1 MFYENYKAIKGS
13 HKNMENGDLSKLKI
27 DKSKVV
33 FRPRKRRKLIYWTL
47 GVIAIL
53 ILGWLYAKGVFTP
66 SVQVQVATVS
76 QFYPSQ
82 AFTMLN
88 ASGYVVAQRKS
99 ALASK
104 VTGRLIWLGVE
115 EGSTVKKDQ
124 VVARL
129 ENQDVS
135 AARDQAAAN
144 VNVARFNLDQA
155 RAELR
160 DATLSFNRNKELLSR
175 GVVAQQAFDDAVAR
189 YDKAVAAVASA
200 EASLKANNAAL
211 EGAAALLEYT
221 LIRAPFDAVVL
232 TKDADVGDIVT
243 PLGAAANAK
252 AAVVTI
258 ADMSSLEVEADVSE
272 SNLSRVRLRQPCE
285 IQLDALPDQRFRGEI
300 HMIVPTADRSKAT
313 VMVKVRFIDK
323 NSRILPE
330 MSAKVAF
337 LSRLVKA
344 EEEKPRTALHQT
356 ALVNRKDRK
365 AVFVVKEDR
374 VVETSVN
381 LGSPMGDMVEVL
393 GGVKVG
399 DRVVLNPSDRLK
411 NGSKIKIEE
420 K

>member
-1 MFYENYKAIKGS
+1 MGNE
-13 HKNMENGDLSKLKI
+13 DLLKLKI

-33 FRPRKRRKLIYWTL
+33 FRPRKRKKIIYAMVV
-47 GVIAIL
+47 VISIIIL
-53 ILGWLYAKGVFTP
+53 VLLFAKGVFTP
-66 SVQVQVATVS
+66 SVQVQVATVT
-76 QFYPSQ
+76 QVYPSQ
-82 AFTMLN
+82 AFTILN

-115 EGSTVKKDQ
+115 EGSRVKKDQ
-124 VVARL
+124 VIARL

-135 AARDQAAAN
+135 ATKDQAAAN
-144 VNVARFNLDQA
+144 VNVARFTLEQA
-155 RAELR
+155 QAELR

-175 GVVAQQAFDDAVAR
+175 GVVARQAYDSALAR
-189 YDKAVAAVASA
+189 YEKASAAVAAA
-200 EASLKANNAAL
+200 EAAVKASTAAL
-211 EGAAALLEYT
+211 EGAEVLLEYT

-252 AAVVTI
+252 ASVITI

-272 SNLSRVRLRQPCE
+272 SNLSQIRPGKPCE
-285 IQLDALPDQRFRGEI
+285 IQLDALPEQRFRGEI

-323 NSRILPE
+323 DKRILPE

-337 LSRLVKA
+337 LSRPA
-344 EEEKPRTALHQT
+344 TGEEKRPRTALNQA
-356 ALVNRKDRK
+356 ALVNRKDK
-365 AVFVVKEDR
+365 KVVFLVKGDK
-374 VVETSVN
+374 VVETPVS
-381 LGSPMGDMVEVL
+381 LGSPIGDMVEVL
-393 GGVKVG
+393 EGVKVG
-399 DRVVLNPSDRLK
+399 DQIVLNHSDRLK

>member
-1 MFYENYKAIKGS
+1 MANE
-13 HKNMENGDLSKLKI
+13 DLLKLKI
-27 DKSKVV
+27 DKSKVI
-33 FRPRKRRKLIYWTL
+33 FRPRKRRKLITWTL
-47 GVIAIL
+47 AVITLI
-53 ILGWLYAKGVFTP
+53 ILGLLFAKGMFIP
-66 SVQVQVATVS
+66 AIGVQVVTVTQV
-76 QFYPSQ
+76 YPSQ
-82 AFTMLN
+82 AFTLLN

-115 EGSTVKKDQ
+115 EGSLVKKDQ

-129 ENQDVS
+129 ENQDVNAS
-135 AARDQAAAN
+135 KNQAAAN
-144 VNVARFNLDQA
+144 VNMARFTVEQVQ
-155 RAELR
+155 AELR
-160 DATLSFNRNKELLSR
+160 DATLSFDRNKELLSR
-175 GVVAQQAFDDAVAR
+175 GVVAQQAYDDALAR
-189 YDKAVAAVASA
+189 YEKAVAAVAAA
-200 EASLKANNAAL
+200 EAALKANNAAL

-252 AAVVTI
+252 ASVITI
-258 ADMSSLEVEADVSE
+258 ADMSSLEVEVDVSE
-272 SNLSRVRLRQPCE
+272 SNLSQVRPGQPCE
-285 IQLDALPDQRFRGEI
+285 IRLDAFPELRFRGEI
-300 HMIVPTADRSKAT
+300 HMVVPTADRSKAT

-323 NSRILPE
+323 DSRILPE

-337 LSRLVKA
+337 LSRSVKS

-365 AVFVVKEDR
+365 VVFLIKGDR
-374 VVETSVN
+374 AAETPVS
-381 LGSPMGDMVEVL
+381 LGGPMGDMVEVL
-393 GGVKVG
+393 EGVKAG
-399 DRVVLNPSDRLK
+399 DRVVLNPSNRLR

>member
-1 MFYENYKAIKGS
+1 
-13 HKNMENGDLSKLKI
+13 MENEDLLKLKI

-33 FRPRKRRKLIYWTL
+33 FRPRKRKKIIYATLVAISIIVLIS
-47 GVIAIL
+47 
-53 ILGWLYAKGVFTP
+53 LYAKGVFTP
-66 SVQVQVATVS
+66 SVQVQVATVT
-76 QFYPSQ
+76 QVYPSQ
-82 AFTMLN
+82 AFTILN

-115 EGSTVKKDQ
+115 EGSRVEKDQ
-124 VVARL
+124 VIARL

-135 AARDQAAAN
+135 ATKDQAAAN
-144 VNVARFNLDQA
+144 VNVARFNLEQA
-155 RAELR
+155 QAELR

-175 GVVAQQAFDDAVAR
+175 GVVARQTYDSALAR
-189 YDKAVAAVASA
+189 YEKAVAAVAAA
-200 EASLKANNAAL
+200 EAAVKASTAAL
-211 EGAAALLEYT
+211 EGAEVLLEYT

-252 AAVVTI
+252 ASVITI

-272 SNLSRVRLRQPCE
+272 SNLSQIRPGKPCE
-285 IQLDALPDQRFRGEI
+285 IQLDALPEQRFRGEI

-313 VMVKVRFIDK
+313 VMVKIRFIEKDK
-323 NSRILPE
+323 RILPE

-337 LSRLVKA
+337 LSRPA
-344 EEEKPRTALHQT
+344 TGEEKRPRIALNQA

-365 AVFVVKEDR
+365 VVFLVKGDK
-374 VVETSVN
+374 VVETPVS
-381 LGSPMGDMVEVL
+381 LGSPIGEMIEVL
-393 GGVKVG
+393 EGVKVG
-399 DRVVLNPSDRLK
+399 DQVVLNHSDRLK

>member
-1 MFYENYKAIKGS
+1 MGNE
-13 HKNMENGDLSKLKI
+13 DLSKLKI
-27 DKSKVV
+27 EKSKVV
-33 FRPRKRRKLIYWTL
+33 AGARKKRRLIYWVFLIVAVLAL
-47 GVIAIL
+47 GV
-53 ILGWLYAKGVFTP
+53 LYVEGVFTP
-66 SVQVQVATVS
+66 PIQVQVATVS
-76 QFYPSQ
+76 QTYPSQ

-115 EGSTVKKDQ
+115 EGNFVKKDQ

-135 AARDQAAAN
+135 ASKDQAAAN
-144 VNVARFNLDQA
+144 VNVARFNLEQA
-155 RAELR
+155 QAELR
-160 DATLSFNRNKELLSR
+160 DATASFNRNKELLSR
-175 GVVAQQAFDDAVAR
+175 GVVARQTYDNVLAR
-189 YDKAVAAVASA
+189 YEKAVAGVAAA
-200 EASLKANNAAL
+200 EAALKAAIAAL
-211 EGAAALLEYT
+211 EGATALLEYT
-221 LIRAPFDAVVL
+221 LIRAPFNAVVL
-232 TKDADVGDIVT
+232 TKDADIGDIVT

-258 ADMSSLEVEADVSE
+258 ADMTSLEVEADVSE
-272 SNLSRVRLRQPCE
+272 SNLSRIKPGQPCE
-285 IQLDALPDQRFRGEI
+285 IQLDALPDLRFRGEI

-323 NSRILPE
+323 DSRILPE

-337 LSRLVKA
+337 LSRPVTGD
-344 EEEKPRTALHQT
+344 EKRPRIALNQ
-356 ALVNRKDRK
+356 AAVINRKNLK
-365 AVFVVKEDR
+365 EVFIVKGGR
-374 VVETSVN
+374 VVETPIS
-381 LGSPMGDMVEVL
+381 LGGPMGDMIEVL
-393 GGVKVG
+393 EGVKVG

>member
-1 MFYENYKAIKGS
+1 
-13 HKNMENGDLSKLKI
+13 MENEDLLKLKI

-33 FRPRKRRKLIYWTL
+33 FRPRKRRKVTYAIL
-47 GVIAIL
+47 GVISI
-53 ILGWLYAKGVFTP
+53 IVVVSLYAKGVFTP

-82 AFTMLN
+82 SFTMLN

-104 VTGRLIWLGVE
+104 VTGRLVWLGVE
-115 EGSTVKKDQ
+115 EGSPVKEGQ

-135 AARDQAAAN
+135 ATRDQAEAN
-144 VNVARFNLDQA
+144 VNVARFTVEQTQ
-155 RAELR
+155 AELR
-160 DATLSFNRNKELLSR
+160 DATLLFNRNKELLSR
-175 GVVAQQAFDDAVAR
+175 GVVAQQAYDNALAR
-189 YDKAVAAVASA
+189 YEKAVAAVAAA
-200 EASLKANNAAL
+200 EAALKANTAAL
-211 EGAAALLEYT
+211 EGATALLEYT

-272 SNLSRVRLRQPCE
+272 SNLSQVRLGQPCE
-285 IQLDALPDQRFRGEI
+285 IQLDALPERRFRGVI

-323 NSRILPE
+323 DSRILPE

-337 LSRLVKA
+337 LARLAKA
-344 EEEKPRTALHQT
+344 EEQKPRTALHQT
-356 ALVNRKDRK
+356 ALVNQKNRK
-365 AVFVVKEDR
+365 AVFLIKGDR
-374 VVETSVN
+374 VAETPVT

-399 DRVVLNPSDRLK
+399 DRVVLNPPDRLN

>member
-1 MFYENYKAIKGS
+1 
-13 HKNMENGDLSKLKI
+13 MENEDLSKLKI
-27 DKSKVV
+27 DKSKVIV
-33 FRPRKRRKLIYWTL
+33 RPRKRRRIIYAIVA
-47 GVIAIL
+47 VISIIVL
-53 ILGWLYAKGVFTP
+53 VSLYAKGVFTP

-115 EGSTVKKDQ
+115 EGSPVKKDQ

-129 ENQDVS
+129 ESQDVS
-135 AARDQAAAN
+135 ATRDQAAAN
-144 VNVARFNLDQA
+144 VNVARFNIEQA
-155 RAELR
+155 QAELR
-160 DATLSFNRNKELLSR
+160 DATLTFSRNKELLAR
-175 GVVAQQAFDDAVAR
+175 GVVARQAYDDALAR
-189 YDKAVAAVASA
+189 YEKAVAAVASA
-200 EASLKANNAAL
+200 EAALKANTAAL
-211 EGAAALLEYT
+211 EGATALLEYT

-232 TKDADVGDIVT
+232 TKDADIGDIVT

-258 ADMSSLEVEADVSE
+258 ADMNSLEVEADVSE
-272 SNLSRVRLRQPCE
+272 SNLGQIRLGQPCE
-285 IQLDALPDQRFRGEI
+285 IQLDALPERRFRGEI

-323 NSRILPE
+323 DSRILPE

-337 LSRLVKA
+337 LSRSVKA
-344 EEEKPRTALHQT
+344 DEQKPRIALHQT
-356 ALVNRKDRK
+356 ALVSLKNNKV
-365 AVFVVKEDR
+365 VFLVKGDR
-374 VVETSVN
+374 VTETPVT

-399 DRVVLNPSDRLK
+399 DRVVLNPSDRAR
-411 NGSKIKIEE
+411 NGTKIKIEE

>member
-1 MFYENYKAIKGS
+1 MANE
-13 HKNMENGDLSKLKI
+13 DLLKLKI

-33 FRPRKRRKLIYWTL
+33 FQPRKRKKFITWTL
-47 GVIAIL
+47 VVIAL
-53 ILGWLYAKGVFTP
+53 VILGLLYAKGTFTP
-66 SVQVQVATVS
+66 ALRVQAATITQV
-76 QFYPSQ
+76 YPSQ
-82 AFTMLN
+82 TFTLLN

-115 EGSTVKKDQ
+115 EGSIVKKDQ

-129 ENQDVS
+129 ENQDVV
-135 AARDQAAAN
+135 ATKDQAAAN

-175 GVVAQQAFDDAVAR
+175 GVVAQQAYDDAMAR

-200 EASLKANNAAL
+200 EAGLKASAAAL

-272 SNLSRVRLRQPCE
+272 SNLSLVKVGQPCE

-313 VMVKVRFIDK
+313 VMVKVRFVDK
-323 NSRILPE
+323 DSRILPE
-330 MSAKVAF
+330 MSAKVAL

-344 EEEKPRTALHQT
+344 EEEKPRVAVNQT
-356 ALVNRKDRK
+356 AVVNRKDRK
-365 AVFVVKEDR
+365 TVFVVKEGR
-374 VVETSVN
+374 AVETPVS
-381 LGSPMGDMVEVL
+381 LGNPMGDMVEVL

-399 DRVVLNPSDRLK
+399 ERVVLNPSNKLRS
-411 NGSKIKIEE
+411 GSKIKIEE

>member
-1 MFYENYKAIKGS
+1 
-13 HKNMENGDLSKLKI
+13 MENEDLSKLKI
-27 DKSKVV
+27 EKSRVV
-33 FRPRKRRKLIYWTL
+33 TGTRKKRKLVYWVLLIVAVLVL
-47 GVIAIL
+47 GF
-53 ILGWLYAKGVFTP
+53 LYIEGVFTP
-66 SVQVQVATVS
+66 AIQVQVATVS
-76 QFYPSQ
+76 QVYPSQ
-82 AFTMLN
+82 TFTMLN

-115 EGSTVKKDQ
+115 EGNFVKKTQ

-135 AARDQAAAN
+135 ASKDQAAAN
-144 VNVARFNLDQA
+144 VNVARFNLEQA
-155 RAELR
+155 QAELR
-160 DATLSFNRNKELLSR
+160 DATASLNRNKELLSR
-175 GVVAQQAFDDAVAR
+175 GVVARQTYDDVLAR
-189 YDKAVAAVASA
+189 YEKAVAGVAAA
-200 EASLKANNAAL
+200 EAALKANAAAL
-211 EGAAALLEYT
+211 EGATALLEYT

-232 TKDADVGDIVT
+232 TKDADIGDIVT

-272 SNLSRVRLRQPCE
+272 SNLSRIKPGQPCE
-285 IQLDALPDQRFRGEI
+285 IQLDALPDMRFSGEI

-323 NSRILPE
+323 DSRILPE

-337 LSRLVKA
+337 LSRPVKG
-344 EEEKPRTALHQT
+344 EEKRPRIAINRS
-356 ALVNRKDRK
+356 AVMNRKNLGV
-365 AVFVVKEDR
+365 VFVVKEER
-374 VVETSVN
+374 VLETHVS

-393 GGVKVG
+393 QGVKVG

>member
-1 MFYENYKAIKGS
+1 MANE
-13 HKNMENGDLSKLKI
+13 DLLKLKI

-33 FRPRKRRKLIYWTL
+33 FRPRRKKKIVYAAF
-47 GVIAIL
+47 GVILIIL
-53 ILGWLYAKGVFTP
+53 LASLSARGVFTP
-66 SVQVQVATVS
+66 SVQVQVATVA

-82 AFTMLN
+82 AFTVLN

-115 EGSTVKKDQ
+115 EGSIVKKDQ

-135 AARDQAAAN
+135 AAKDQAAAN

-160 DATLSFNRNKELLSR
+160 DATLSFNRNKELLGR
-175 GVVAQQAFDDAVAR
+175 GVVAQQAYDDAAAR
-189 YDKAVAAVASA
+189 YDKAVAAVAAA
-200 EASLKANNAAL
+200 EAALKANTAAL

-221 LIRAPFDAVVL
+221 MIRAPFDAVVL

-252 AAVVTI
+252 ASVVTI

-272 SNLSRVRLRQPCE
+272 SNLSQVRLDQPCE

-313 VMVKVRFIDK
+313 VMVKVRFVDK
-323 NSRILPE
+323 DRRVLPE

-337 LSRLVKA
+337 LSRLVKP
-344 EEEKPRTALHQT
+344 EEEKPRTALSQV
-356 ALVNRKDRK
+356 ALINRKDVK
-365 AVFVVKEDR
+365 AVFLVRGDR
-374 VVETSVN
+374 VAERPVN
-381 LGSPMGDMVEVL
+381 LGRPMGDMVEVL

-399 DRVVLNPSDRLK
+399 DRVVLNPSNKLRD
-411 NGSKIKIEE
+411 GSKIKIEE

>member
-33 FRPRKRRKLIYWTL
+33 IRPRKRRKLIYWTL

-53 ILGWLYAKGVFTP
+53 ILGWLYAKGIFTP

-135 AARDQAAAN
+135 ATRDQAAAN

>member
-1 MFYENYKAIKGS
+1 MKIIQLPRGTVKS
-13 HKNMENGDLSKLKI
+13 MESEDLSKLKI

-33 FRPRKRRKLIYWTL
+33 FRPRKRKKLIYWTL
-47 GVIAIL
+47 VVLAIIML
-53 ILGWLYAKGVFTP
+53 VLLYGKGVFKP
-66 SVQVQVATVS
+66 SVQVQVATVT

-82 AFTMLN
+82 AFTLLN

-115 EGSTVKKDQ
+115 EGSSVKKDQ

-135 AARDQAAAN
+135 ASKDQAAAN
-144 VNVARFNLDQA
+144 VNVARFNLEQA
-155 RAELR
+155 QAELR
-160 DATLSFNRNKELLSR
+160 DATVSLNRNKELLSR
-175 GVVAQQAFDDAVAR
+175 GVVARQTYDDVLAR
-189 YDKAVAAVASA
+189 YEKAVAGVAGA
-200 EASLKANNAAL
+200 EAALKAATAAL
-211 EGAAALLEYT
+211 DGATALLEYT

-232 TKDADVGDIVT
+232 TKDADIGDIVT

-258 ADMSSLEVEADVSE
+258 ADMGSLEVEADVSE
-272 SNLSRVRLRQPCE
+272 SNLSQIKPGQPCE
-285 IQLDALPDQRFRGEI
+285 IQLDALPDLRFRGEI

-323 NSRILPE
+323 DSRILPE

-337 LSRLVKA
+337 LSRPVKG
-344 EEEKPRTALHQT
+344 EEKKPRIALNRS
-356 ALVNRKDRK
+356 AVMNRKNLK
-365 AVFVVKEDR
+365 AVFLVKGDR
-374 VVETSVN
+374 VVETPVS

-393 GGVKVG
+393 EGVKVG
-399 DRVVLNPSDRLK
+399 DRVVLSPSDRLE

>member
-1 MFYENYKAIKGS
+1 MANE
-13 HKNMENGDLSKLKI
+13 DLLKLKI

-33 FRPRKRRKLIYWTL
+33 FRPRKRKKFITWTL
-47 GVIAIL
+47 AVIFIVIL
-53 ILGWLYAKGVFTP
+53 ALLFAKGTFTP
-66 SVQVQVATVS
+66 AIVVQVVTVTQV
-76 QFYPSQ
+76 YPSQ
-82 AFTMLN
+82 AFTLLN

-115 EGSTVKKDQ
+115 EGSPVKKDQ

-135 AARDQAAAN
+135 ASKDQAAAN
-144 VNVARFNLDQA
+144 VNVARFNLEQA
-155 RAELR
+155 QAELR

-175 GVVAQQAFDDAVAR
+175 KVVAQQAYDNALAR
-189 YDKAVAAVASA
+189 YEKTVAAVAAA
-200 EASLKANNAAL
+200 EAALKASTAAL
-211 EGAAALLEYT
+211 EGATVLLEYT

-252 AAVVTI
+252 AAVFTI
-258 ADMSSLEVEADVSE
+258 ADMNSLEVEADVSE
-272 SNLSRVRLRQPCE
+272 SNLSKIRPGQPCE
-285 IQLDALPDQRFRGEI
+285 IQLDALPELRFRGEI

-323 NSRILPE
+323 DGRILPE

-337 LSRLVKA
+337 LSRSASA
-344 EEEKPRTALHQT
+344 EEQKPRTALHQT

-365 AVFVVKEDR
+365 VVFLIKGGR
-374 VVETSVN
+374 VVETPVS

-393 GGVKVG
+393 EGVKAG
-399 DRVVLNPSDRLK
+399 DRVVLNPSDGLR

>member
-1 MFYENYKAIKGS
+1 
-13 HKNMENGDLSKLKI
+13 MENEDLSKLKI
-27 DKSKVV
+27 DKSRVV
-33 FRPRKRRKLIYWTL
+33 IRPRKRRR
-47 GVIAIL
+47 VISAIFAVICIVVL
-53 ILGWLYAKGVFTP
+53 VSLYAKGVFTP
-66 SVQVQVATVS
+66 SIQVQVATVS

-82 AFTMLN
+82 AFTLLN

-115 EGSTVKKDQ
+115 EGSPVKKGQ

-135 AARDQAAAN
+135 ATRDQAAAN

-155 RAELR
+155 QAELR
-160 DATLSFNRNKELLSR
+160 DATLTFNRNKELLAR
-175 GVVAQQAFDDAVAR
+175 GVVAKQAYDDAEAR

-200 EASLKANNAAL
+200 EAAVKANTAAL
-211 EGAAALLEYT
+211 EGATALLEYT

-272 SNLSRVRLRQPCE
+272 SNLSQIRPGQPCE
-285 IQLDALPDQRFRGEI
+285 IQLDALPDRRFRGQI

-323 NSRILPE
+323 DSRVLPE

-337 LSRLVKA
+337 LARSAKP
-344 EEEKPRTALHQT
+344 EEQRPRTALQQA
-356 ALVNRKDRK
+356 ALVSRKDK
-365 AVFVVKEDR
+365 KVAFVIKEDR
-374 VVETSVN
+374 VVETPVS
-381 LGSPMGDMVEVL
+381 LGIPMGDVVEVL

-399 DRVVLNPSDRLK
+399 DRVVLNPPDGLK
-411 NGSKIKIEE
+411 NGSKIRIEE

>member
-1 MFYENYKAIKGS
+1 
-13 HKNMENGDLSKLKI
+13 METGDLSRLKI
-27 DKSKVV
+27 DKARVV
-33 FRPRKRRKLIYWTL
+33 TRPRRRRRRIYWAL
-47 GVIAIL
+47 ALVALI
-53 ILGWLYAKGVFTP
+53 ILGLLYSRGVFTP
-66 SVQVQVATVS
+66 AVQVQVATIG

-82 AFTMLN
+82 AFTLLN

-115 EGSTVKKDQ
+115 EGSHVKKGQ

-129 ENQDVS
+129 ENQDVI
-135 AARDQAAAN
+135 ATRDQAAAN
-144 VNVARFNLDQA
+144 VNVARFNIEQA
-155 RAELR
+155 QAELR
-160 DATLSFNRNKELLSR
+160 DATLSFNRNKELLAR
-175 GVVAQQAFDDAVAR
+175 GVVARQAYDDAQAR

-200 EASLKANNAAL
+200 EAALRANTAAM

-221 LIRAPFDAVVL
+221 LIRAPFDAVVM

-258 ADMSSLEVEADVSE
+258 ADMNSLEVEADVSE
-272 SNLSRVRLRQPCE
+272 SNLSQIRLDQPCE
-285 IQLDALPDQRFRGEI
+285 IQMDALPDRRFRGEI

-323 NSRILPE
+323 DSRLLPE

-337 LSRLVKA
+337 LARLAKPD
-344 EEEKPRTALHQT
+344 EQKPRTAVHQT
-356 ALVNRKDRK
+356 AVVSRKERK
-365 AVFVVKEDR
+365 IVFVVKEDR
-374 VVETSVN
+374 AVETPVN
-381 LGSPMGDMVEVL
+381 LGSSMGDMIEVL
-393 GGVKVG
+393 GGLTVG
-399 DRVVLNPSDRLK
+399 DRVILNPPDRLK
-411 NGSKIKIEE
+411 GGSKIKIEE

>member
-1 MFYENYKAIKGS
+1 
-13 HKNMENGDLSKLKI
+13 
-27 DKSKVV
+27 
-33 FRPRKRRKLIYWTL
+33 
-47 GVIAIL
+47 
-53 ILGWLYAKGVFTP
+53 
-66 SVQVQVATVS
+66 
-76 QFYPSQ
+76 
-82 AFTMLN
+82 MLN

-115 EGSTVKKDQ
+115 EGSRVKKDQ

-135 AARDQAAAN
+135 ATKDQAAAN
-144 VNVARFNLDQA
+144 VNVARFNLEQT

-175 GVVAQQAFDDAVAR
+175 GVVAQQAYDDAMTR
-189 YDKAVAAVASA
+189 YDKAVAAVAGA
-200 EASLKANNAAL
+200 EAALKASTSAL

-252 AAVVTI
+252 ASVVTI

-272 SNLSRVRLRQPCE
+272 SNLSQVRFGQPCE

-323 NSRILPE
+323 DSRILPE

-344 EEEKPRTALHQT
+344 EEEKPRTALNQT
-356 ALVNRKDRK
+356 ALVNRKNGKVVFLVKGDR
-365 AVFVVKEDR
+365 A
-374 VVETSVN
+374 VETPVS
-381 LGSPMGDMVEVL
+381 LGGPMGDMVEVL

-399 DRVVLNPSDRLK
+399 DRVVLNPSDRLR

>member
-1 MFYENYKAIKGS
+1 
-13 HKNMENGDLSKLKI
+13 METGDLSKLKI

-33 FRPRKRRKLIYWTL
+33 IRPRKRRKFVYWAL
-47 GVIAIL
+47 AVIAIV
-53 ILGWLYAKGVFTP
+53 ILGLLSVKGVFTP

-88 ASGYVVAQRKS
+88 ASGYVVAQRKA

-115 EGSTVKKDQ
+115 EGSPVKKGQ

-135 AARDQAAAN
+135 ATRDQVAAN
-144 VNVARFNLDQA
+144 VNAARFTLEQA
-155 RAELR
+155 QADLR
-160 DATLSFNRNKELLSR
+160 VATLSFNRNKELLSR
-175 GVVAQQAFDDAVAR
+175 GVVAQQAYDDALAR
-189 YDKAVAAVASA
+189 YERAVAGVAAA
-200 EASLKANNAAL
+200 EAALKANRAAL
-211 EGAAALLEYT
+211 EGATALLEYT

-252 AAVVTI
+252 AAVVTV
-258 ADMSSLEVEADVSE
+258 ADMNSLEVEADVSE
-272 SNLSRVRLRQPCE
+272 SNLSQIRLGQPCE
-285 IQLDALPDQRFRGEI
+285 IQLDAFPERRFRGEI

-323 NSRILPE
+323 DSRVLPE

-337 LSRLVKA
+337 LARLAKPD
-344 EEEKPRTALHQT
+344 EQKPRTALHQT
-356 ALVNRKDRK
+356 ALVDRKDRK
-365 AVFVVKEDR
+365 VAFVVKEDR
-374 VVETSVN
+374 VVETPVN

-393 GGVKVG
+393 EGVKVG
-399 DRVVLNPSDRLK
+399 GRVVLNPPDRLK